1 MNTKFQIIN
10 NEFERERRPWSQI
23 ENQSTNSPKNEINQ
37 QLDESKANQSSD
49 EETVYRLNER
59 IKRLTLKFN
68 KS

>member
-23 ENQSTNSPKNEINQ
+23 ENQSINSPKNEINQ